1 MILHRYLKER
11 KANIIPSKFTP
22 SPANLKFVF
31 KYRKL
36 FYRALLLA
44 IMVLSGNQ
52 IFIQYWLNKKSE
64 EGTIINIAGRQRML
78 SQRINLLLLR
88 SNDQTHK
95 AEIDSLTQLWKKNHL
110 GMLET
115 NPLLGYSSISN
126 TKAKAILEDISVEL
140 IQVIELAKNDT
151 HNGNFNEVNLLV
163 DKYLI
168 QMDQVVFI
176 LSNEADR
183 RLAMIVIIELVL
195 FSISIMMLLIEMK
208 IIFLPVVNRLGKTI
222 DEKDVLLAE
231 KKSNILWKHT
241 EYLKSLHAITISKDS
256 SNQKIEDILSLVQSY
271 LNLPIGIVSHIEG
284 EHYTV
289 AHCTENNLSISRG
302 DTYSLS
308 NTICDITLNHV
319 KPNVMF
325 NDQYIFYDKDL
336 KNSLYSDHKA
346 VKGFPLKTHIGVAL
360 RVNNKFYG
368 TVNFSSVDV
377 RESYEEEEIL
387 MFLQAKEAIVYELQ
401 RIERRKLQKE
411 NEQLAL
417 VAKAT
422 HNSILITD
430 DKGLITWAN
439 EGFTRITGYTLD
451 EAIGQKPGDFLQGE
465 SSDNA
470 SKKLMSESIKNEK
483 AVYVEMINYNKD
495 GTPYWVSIDLQ
506 PIFNRKGKLEK
517 FMAIQSDITD
527 QVALRVA
534 NEQLAV
540 VAKKTSNGVIISD
553 KSTSIS
559 WVNDG
564 FSKLT
569 GYSSEEIVGSDLES
583 LFVNQKIDSSA
594 LRKLKKA
601 IKEGS
606 SLKMEVM
613 NCNNFGDPYWV
624 SLDLQP
630 IKNED
635 GKIDRFVL
643 LETDI
648 TEKLN
653 KQNNELLGEIR
664 GEEKERNRISKD
676 LHDGVGQ
683 MLVASRMLLNKLK
696 PTTPMEVILNQKKV
710 LDSLFEEMILETRMV
725 INNLEVSLGK
735 SNNLKEAIENLI
747 SKSKR
752 IFEGEI
758 VLKWQGEESFPDFVF
773 AMNLFRIT
781 QEALSNSIKYSFA
794 SKIDINFSNNGSLK
808 FEIKDNGEGFD
819 VDEYNQIAGSGINN
833 MRTRAE
839 NMDLKF
845 FISSKKNAG
854 TQIIIHASA

>member
-1 MILHRYLKER
+1 M
-11 KANIIPSKFTP
+11 
-22 SPANLKFVF
+22 
-31 KYRKL
+31 
-36 FYRALLLA
+36 
-44 IMVLSGNQ
+44 
-52 IFIQYWLNKKSE
+52 NKKSE